1 MRFTRKLVRQ
11 QPWWLL
17 VGVLAFF
24 LLSSLTTAA
33 PAQALIRRADEIQS
47 AAAPPA
53 GAPPANSPP
62 APAVGGAAQ
71 AVGPSGPARWIA
83 AGKSSIDRLGESIA
97 RLRTNAEEQMAA
109 LRQKLGSAKDATV
122 NAADRTAQFF
132 KSASAR
138 SKDAYD
144 KSKDALAR
152 SKEAIKDFS
161 LKDTMSRLMGKWRT
175 RDRPGETQIDPNF
188 VWTDREIEANLA
200 RFKSPK
206 PSPEEIAAHLA
217 KMTPRQR
224 AGLRAIQ
231 EGVQVTPEM
240 IKEEEEADAR
250 RQNHQKLM
258 AEAMGEAENEHK
270 PSPSV
275 ASEAA
280 DLAGKA
286 KQTLQEGAGSEEKVF
301 DEAKSKV
308 HLRKRSPA
316 PGSAS
321 DWTPVS
327 TLRYDGAGY
336 NFVRRV
342 GGQMYI
348 YPVNLPGSGD
358 GPYRW
363 EDLPSS
369 HQAQLKKSVENLKKA
384 QANGWARAEHHM
396 GVSPTQGSRNGFYRL
411 PGFAQDDIVVKRR
424 GNDFRFEYLQSGLF
438 RSSRK
443 TVPFSDLPEHL
454 KLFASNYVARHPD
467 VPWASVLHRLRK
479 RAPAG
484 SSSGWQQVDSLPYQG
499 AGYNIVRG
507 RNSLKFYSILPGS
520 DHAIVSR
527 TWEQLHRAEQDEL
540 RASVSKIDEAV
551 KNGGRDADQHIR
563 VSEHF
568 WDPSGFYTTKGRS
581 AHTISVLKKGS
592 KYKFE
597 YLKPG
602 VMWDSRVRVPFEDL
616 PSHLKTYVR
625 SLVQGNPELPW
636 ASVIGRLRKRASPNQ
651 EPRIVNYPGETI
663 RLMKARDGTYVFH
676 MMPARTTQTPQ
687 VRSWSRLPE
696 DVKAHIRR
704 NMRNVYDVAH
714 SRMSVAEARARQ
726 VRVAERY
733 EDFNNVYA
741 HPSRKPET
749 IHIIPDST
757 HTYVF
762 QRQVN
767 GRLQAPVPYNQLPEN
782 LQRYLW
788 DEDSIRSVISSLGG
802 HRFRK

>member
-24 LLSSLTTAA
+24 LLSSFTTAA
-33 PAQALIRRADEIQS
+33 PAQALIRRADEVQ
-47 AAAPPA
+47 PA
-53 GAPPANSPP
+53 GASPAGGPSTNSPS
-62 APAVGGAAQ
+62 APAAGGAAQ
-71 AVGPSGPARWIA
+71 AVEASGPARWIA
-83 AGKSSIDRLGESIA
+83 AGKSGIERLGENIA
-97 RLRTNAEEQMAA
+97 RLRTNTEEKAAA
-109 LRQKLGSAKDATV
+109 LRQKLVRAKDATV

-132 KSASAR
+132 KSAPAR
-138 SKDAYD
+138 SKDAYF
-144 KSKDALAR
+144 R

-161 LKDTMSRLMGKWRT
+161 LKDIMSRLMGRWRT

-188 VWTDREIEANLA
+188 VWTDREIKANLA
-200 RFKSPK
+200 RFKQVP
-206 PSPEEIAAHLA
+206 PSFEEEAARRA
-217 KMTPRQR
+217 KMIPRQR

-258 AEAMGEAENEHK
+258 AEAMGEAEKEHP
-270 PSPSV
+270 PSSSV
-275 ASEAA
+275 ASGAA

-286 KQTLQEGAGSEEKVF
+286 KQTLQEGAGSVEKVV
-301 DEAKSKV
+301 DEAKSKLHV
-308 HLRKRSPA
+308 RKRSPA
-316 PGSAS
+316 PGPAS
-321 DWTPVS
+321 GWTPVS

-342 GGQMYI
+342 GGPLYI

-411 PGFAQDDIVVKRR
+411 PGFAKDEIIVKQR
-424 GNDFRFEYLQSGLF
+424 GNDFRFEYSQAGLL

-443 TVPFSDLPEHL
+443 TVPFSELPEHL
-454 KLFASNYVARHPD
+454 KLYASNYVARHPD
-467 VPWASVLHRLRK
+467 VPWASVLRRLRK

-484 SSSGWQQVDSLPYQG
+484 SSSGWQQVDSLRYPG
-499 AGYNIVRG
+499 AGYNIVRS
-507 RNSLKFYSILPGS
+507 RNKLHFYPVLPGS
-520 DHAIVSR
+520 DRAVVPR
-527 TWEQLHRAEQDEL
+527 TWEELHRAEQDEL
-540 RASVSKIDEAV
+540 RASISKIDKAV
-551 KNGGRDADQHIR
+551 KNGGRNAEQHIQ
-563 VSEHF
+563 VSQHIG
-568 WDPSGFYTTKGRS
+568 DRNGLYTTQGRS
-581 AHTISVLKKGS
+581 AHTIAVLRKGD

-616 PSHLKTYVR
+616 PSHLKTYVK
-625 SLVQGNPELPW
+625 SLVQGAPDLPW
-636 ASVIGRLRKRASPNQ
+636 ASAIGRLRLHKRAPPNQ
-651 EPRIVNYPGETI
+651 EPRVVNYPGETI

-676 MMPARTTQTPQ
+676 MMPARMDQAPQ
-687 VRSWSRLPE
+687 VRSWSRLPD

-714 SRMSVAEARARQ
+714 SRMSIAEARARQ
-726 VRVAERY
+726 VRVAENY

-741 HPSRKPET
+741 HPIRKAET

-788 DEDSIRSVISSLGG
+788 SEDSIRSVISSLGG
-802 HRFRK
+802 HRFGK